1 MTILVDKR
9 TRLVV
14 QGITGKAGS
23 FHAILCKNYGTNVV
37 AGVTPGKG
45 GGHIKDIPV
54 YNTVQETVDNEA
66 VNTAIIFVPAPF
78 AADAIMEAAW
88 AGLDLVVCITEGI
101 PIQDMLKVKRFLRD
115 KNTTLVGPNSPG
127 IVSPGSKT
135 KVGIMPDNIYKAG
148 AVGVISRSGTLS
160 YEVINLLTKCGLGQ
174 STFIGIGGDPV
185 IGLNFVDCLEL
196 FENDPQTQAVVM
208 VGEIG
213 GSAEEEAAAE
223 IIAKHITKPVAA
235 YICGLTAPPEKKM
248 GHAGAIISGR
258 RGTASAKIAAL
269 KKTGVR
275 IAETLSDIDK
285 KVEEALKNS
294 SLTMSD

>member
-1 MTILVDKR
+1 MSILVDKS

-23 FHAILCKNYGTNVV
+23 FHATRCKNYGTNVV

-45 GGHIKDIPV
+45 GVYLNDIPV
-54 YNTVQETVDNEA
+54 YNTVQEAVDNEE
-66 VNTAIIFVPAPF
+66 VNTSIIFVPAPF

-101 PIQDMLKVKRFLRD
+101 PIQDMIKVKRYLRD
-115 KNTTLVGPNSPG
+115 KTTILIGPNSPG
-127 IVSPGSKT
+127 ILSPGSKT

-160 YEVINLLTKCGLGQ
+160 YEVINLLSRSGLGQ

-185 IGLNFVDCLEL
+185 IGINFVDCLEY
-196 FENDPQTQAVVM
+196 FETDPQTQAVVM

-213 GSAEEEAAAE
+213 GSAEEEAAE
-223 IIAKHITKPVAA
+223 FITKHITKPVVA

-248 GHAGAIISGR
+248 GHAGAIISGS
-258 RGTASAKIAAL
+258 RGTASEKIAAL
-269 KKTGVR
+269 KKAGVR
-275 IAETLSDIDK
+275 IAASLSAIDNEVK
-285 KVEEALKNS
+285 QVLRK
-294 SLTMSD
+294 

>member
-1 MTILVDKR
+1 MSVLVDKS
-9 TRLVV
+9 TKLVV
-14 QGITGKAGS
+14 EGITGKAGS
-23 FHAILCKNYGTNVV
+23 FHATLCKNYGTNVV

-45 GGHIKDIPV
+45 GGHIDDIPV
-54 YNTVQETVDNEA
+54 YNTVQDAADNEA

-78 AADAIMEAAW
+78 AADAIMEAVW

-115 KNTTLVGPNSPG
+115 KNTILIGPNSPG
-127 IVSPGSKT
+127 IISPGSKT
-135 KVGIMPDNIYKAG
+135 KVGIMPDNICKAG
-148 AVGVISRSGTLS
+148 VVGVISRSGTLS
-160 YEVINLLTKCGLGQ
+160 YEVINLLTQCGLGQ

-185 IGLNFVDCLEL
+185 IGLSFVDCLEL

-213 GSAEEEAAAE
+213 GSAEEEAAE
-223 IIAKHITKPVAA
+223 IISKHITKPVVA

-248 GHAGAIISGR
+248 GHAGAIISGS
-258 RGTASAKIAAL
+258 RGTATEKIAVL
-269 KKTGVR
+269 KKAGVR

-285 KVEEALKNS
+285 KVAEALSKQ
-294 SLTMSD
+294 

>member
-1 MTILVDKR
+1 MSILVDKS

-23 FHAILCKNYGTNVV
+23 FHATRCKNYGTNVV

-45 GGHIKDIPV
+45 GVYLNDIPV
-54 YNTVQETVDNEA
+54 YNTVQEAVDNEE
-66 VNTAIIFVPAPF
+66 VNTSIIFVPAPF

-101 PIQDMLKVKRFLRD
+101 PIQDMIKVKRYLRD
-115 KNTTLVGPNSPG
+115 KKTILIGPNSPG
-127 IVSPGSKT
+127 ILSPGSKT

-160 YEVINLLTKCGLGQ
+160 YEVINLLSRSGLGQ

-185 IGLNFVDCLEL
+185 IGINFVDCLEL
-196 FENDPQTQAVVM
+196 FETDPQTQAVVM

-213 GSAEEEAAAE
+213 GSAEEEAAE
-223 IIAKHITKPVAA
+223 FITKHITKPVVA

-248 GHAGAIISGR
+248 GHAGAIISGS
-258 RGTASAKIAAL
+258 RGTASEKIAAL
-269 KKTGVR
+269 KKAGVN
-275 IAETLSDIDK
+275 IAESLSAIDK
-285 KVEEALKNS
+285 EVKQVLRK
-294 SLTMSD
+294 